1 MVHLRFLVAAM
12 AVITVA
18 ILAIGGSGGA
28 APLVSAR
35 HTQATQMTVWDGV
48 YTSDQ
53 AARGR
58 DVYVSHC
65 SSCHLADLGGSAE
78 ARPLVGD
85 GFMLDWR
92 EDNLNSLFNRVRTL
106 MPFDDPAT
114 LEAGAYLDSIA
125 YILQANEFPAGNREL
140 TVEGLA
146 DIQIQSREGP
156 GLVPSFALVRV
167 VGCLARSAGNGW
179 VLSRS
184 TVAVR
189 TDDPSVSSSEE
200 LGRIAAEPLGART
213 FALMSVY
220 PDPSPHAGHTME
232 AKGFLIRGA
241 DGAGDSVNVST
252 LGMVSPTCEP

>member
-1 MVHLRFLVAAM
+1 MVHLRFLVVAV

-114 LEAGAYLDSIA
+114 LEDVAYLDSIA
-125 YILQANEFPAGNREL
+125 YILQANEFPAGSREL

-167 VGCLARSAGNGW
+167 VGCLARPANFAK
-179 VLSRS
+179 VTLSCPKS
-184 TVAVR
+184 ILSC
-189 TDDPSVSSSEE
+189 PKS
-200 LGRIAAEPLGART
+200 I
-213 FALMSVY
+213 MSC
-220 PDPSPHAGHTME
+220 PKSI
-232 AKGFLIRGA
+232 L
-241 DGAGDSVNVST
+241 S
-252 LGMVSPTCEP
+252 